1 MKRVC
6 ALIIYF
12 LFVEQ
17 TVYAMNYSSYFG
29 DTNFGYNYNRD
40 KYRYNGDQGVSY
52 GGGYV
57 PNQDLSLGRKI
68 FNKEQNDQNEVVLII
83 PKNLPESEKIYLLQ
97 KQLENIYNDVKTV
110 IKKLQDIRNNED
122 LNFIKQSFKFCD
134 NAIKMLLENNIK
146 AEKNIKEK
154 RV

>member
-6 ALIIYF
+6 ALIIHF
-12 LFVEQ
+12 LVVEQ

-40 KYRYNGDQGVSY
+40 NRYNEDQGVSY

-57 PNQDLSLGRKI
+57 PNQDLSLGRKN
-68 FNKEQNDQNEVVLII
+68 FNKEQNDQNEVALII

-97 KQLENIYNDVKTV
+97 KQLENIYNDVKIV
-110 IKKLQDIRNNED
+110 IKKLQAVSDNED
-122 LNFIKQSFKFCD
+122 LSFIKQSFKFCD
-134 NAIKMLLENNIK
+134 NAIKMLLENNMK
-146 AEKNIKEK
+146 AEKNIKGK